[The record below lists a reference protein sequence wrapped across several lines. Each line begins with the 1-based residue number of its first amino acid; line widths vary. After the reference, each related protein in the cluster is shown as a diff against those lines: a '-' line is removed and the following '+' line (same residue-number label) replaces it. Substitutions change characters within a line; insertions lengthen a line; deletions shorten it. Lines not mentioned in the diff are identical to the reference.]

1 MGIPLR
7 RGRFFNDQDDMTK
20 PIVVIVDEYMAD
32 QLWPGQDPIGKRIHI
47 VEFPSKDPWQT
58 VVGVVGRVKQD
69 SLDSNPRIAF
79 YVAHTQ
85 FPTRVMTVAFRSR
98 TNSAAMLSAM
108 KTELRNLDPDL
119 PMYHVRTMEQQV
131 KESLAQ
137 RRFSMTLL
145 GVFAGVALALATIG
159 IYGVMAY
166 LVNQGT
172 RELGIRIALGASQRN
187 ILSLVV
193 RQGMMLAVSGVT
205 IGLAAAF
212 LMTRLMRSLLF
223 GVEATDPLTFAGIS
237 LLLGGITLFACY
249 VPAQRAARIDPLISL
264 RCE

>member
-1 MGIPLR
+1 MS
-7 RGRFFNDQDDMTK
+7 K
-20 PIVVIVDEYMAD
+20 PVTVIVDEYMAD

-47 VEFPSKDPWQT
+47 VELPSKDPWQT

-79 YVAHTQ
+79 YVSHTQ
-85 FPTRVMTVAFRSR
+85 FPTRAMTVAFRSR
-98 TNSAAMLSAM
+98 TSAAATLAAI
-108 KTELRNLDPDL
+108 KGELRSLDPDL

-131 KESLAQ
+131 NESLAQ
-137 RRFSMTLL
+137 RRFSMMLL
-145 GVFAGVALALATIG
+145 AVFASVALALATIG

-187 ILSLVV
+187 ILGLVV
-193 RQGMMLAVSGVT
+193 RQGMVLAFSGVM
-205 IGLAAAF
+205 IGLAASF
-212 LMTRLMRSLLF
+212 LLTRLMRSLLF
-223 GVEATDPLTFAGIS
+223 GVEATDPITFTGIS
-237 LLLGGITLFACY
+237 LLLAAIALLACY

>member
-1 MGIPLR
+1 
-7 RGRFFNDQDDMTK
+7 MTK
-20 PIVVIVDEYMAD
+20 PVAVIVDEYMAD

-47 VEFPSKDPWQT
+47 VQLPTKDPWQT

-69 SLDSNPRIAF
+69 SLDSSPRIAF
-79 YVAHTQ
+79 YLPHTQ
-85 FPTRVMTVAFRSR
+85 FPTKAMTVAFRGS
-98 TNSAAMLSAM
+98 TNSAALLSSA
-108 KTELRNLDPDL
+108 KSELRNLDPDL
-119 PMYHVRTMEQQV
+119 PMYRVRTMEQRV
-131 KESLAQ
+131 DESLAR
-137 RRFSMTLL
+137 RRFSMLLL
-145 GVFAGVALALATIG
+145 GVFAAVALILATIG

-193 RQGMMLAVSGVT
+193 RQGMVLAFSGVT

-212 LMTRLMRSLLF
+212 LLTRLIRSLLF
-223 GVEATDPLTFAGIS
+223 GVEATDPITFVGIAF
-237 LLLGGITLFACY
+237 LLAMIALLASYI
-249 VPAQRAARIDPLISL
+249 PAQRAARIDPLISL

>member
-1 MGIPLR
+1 
-7 RGRFFNDQDDMTK
+7 
-20 PIVVIVDEYMAD
+20 MAD

-47 VEFPSKDPWQT
+47 VELPSKDPWQT

-85 FPTRVMTVAFRSR
+85 FPTRAMTVAFRSR
-98 TNSAAMLSAM
+98 PDSAAMLSAT
-108 KTELRNLDPDL
+108 KSTLRSLDPDL
-119 PMYHVRTMEQQV
+119 PMYHARTMEQQV
-131 KESLAQ
+131 NESLAQ
-137 RRFSMTLL
+137 RRFSMMLL
-145 GVFAGVALALATIG
+145 GVFAVVALALATIG

-187 ILSLVV
+187 ILGLVV
-193 RQGMMLAVSGVT
+193 RQGMVLAISGVT

-212 LMTRLMRSLLF
+212 LLTRLMRSLLF
-223 GVEATDPLTFAGIS
+223 GIEATDPITFAGIS
-237 LLLGGITLFACY
+237 LLLAAIALLACY